1 MKKVI
6 SLLLVAIF
14 VINFVFS
21 TFTLRISSSIDEKI
35 ISVGLVWNDISFTYD
50 VGTSSWNPSTH
61 SYEHDKDVADWTD
74 KSGQITAYNYSNL
87 PISIDISFECAATP
101 NGTAV
106 LKFSNPSFVLNE
118 SLGSTDCTFI
128 SADGVPQ
135 SDAVLGKI
143 VVFIDIHTHDWKN
156 GTCVGCGE
164 ICESNILVNGT
175 DISEYKIVYSSSLR
189 NGAED
194 AAKRLAEHIQCVLGK
209 NVEIAIDAESNT
221 EKAIII
227 SDTLPDGSGNLELD
241 TFTSAIQYV
250 NGSVWISATNQYTL
264 DLAIDKFIADTIPT
278 VDGEVIEL
286 NYSGA
291 GKVILEADT
300 LGEPIKV
307 MSYNLKNG
315 SPSQERKENT
325 IKDISDY
332 MPDTIGTQE
341 THLKWINALNDSLSN
356 EYELVGEQRYG
367 DEVPRTQN
375 DNEASAILYRKS
387 KFTLIDSGT
396 YWLSETP
403 EVVNTKLEESK
414 YVRIMTYVVLERKSD
429 GVRFVHVNT
438 HLNTTPSINLRQVEI
453 MVSLVNEKIYAK
465 HGRLPT
471 YYTGDFN
478 TDPAATD
485 ENGYKYLIA
494 TGTENSR
501 DIAEITSDE
510 NTIKGGGKIDHCIV
524 TKGDFVVTFFD
535 VGDEKPDADTSNHLP
550 VYVEM
555 YITNKSIMPLI
566 SDNESTSIII
576 SDEASRHVLYA
587 RDKIQ
592 LVVEDLTKKALT
604 EGDNSQFEILIGD
617 TGRAESIALKKTLAA
632 DEYAIKTVGKKIV
645 IVASNEAFLYEAAK
659 YFCDNYLKAPYLSV
673 SDGEATLFAKGIDVK
688 RAGDKTSVHYQLSR
702 GTHLSAVGVPVY
714 TIENEKYGPKDSNPR
729 YHGRQGGYF
738 DGENFYQ
745 AYINKTTELAIIEKK
760 NVKTGE
766 ILYSEEYN
774 IGHANDMAYD
784 PYNNR
789 VMVGDGENIWFFDA
803 DTLEYQGATTIDSA
817 HGATRIAYSAER
829 HTYVMGFFHYYNDN
843 FEYMDKSFGRQLSQ
857 LNVSNVTGQAT
868 DCDDTFIYWLI
879 HRYVDGVYNVFV
891 VVYDWYGTILAIVEV
906 AVPGGYEPENI
917 SSIDGKLYIATA
929 SPQPD
934 TMLSRVDFI
943 LTEQYSQDLI
953 SNGESLTKIV
963 LPTDASLPVLYAR
976 DKLQLEIE
984 ALTGVK
990 LLEDGDAAIEIL
1002 IGDTGR
1008 AESIALKS
1016 ALGADEY
1023 AVKLIGNKIVIVA
1036 SNEAFLYEAVAVFVK
1051 EYLKFPFAAI
1061 GEGKL
1066 ALLTDTISIRRAGD
1080 KTSIHYNISLGT
1092 HLNAHGTA
1100 TYTLN
1105 NQKYGAAD
1113 ANPRIYRRQGGC
1125 FNGEIYYQVFISKNE
1140 EIAVIGRQNV
1150 ITGERIYSE
1159 PRYMEHSNDAT
1170 YNPYTDRLYVGN
1182 GTTVWVYD
1190 GTTLEFIESLTLS
1203 HSTARFSYS
1212 PERHKYVAA
1221 SYRIYDESFNY
1232 TGVYLKSQL
1241 KTLYGDLDLTSQ
1253 GTACDDTFIYSL
1265 VFETVETGVY
1275 NAYLGFFDWY
1285 GNTLAFVTVDIPG
1298 KFEPESVSIVDGKL
1312 YIAACSTQPV
1322 ATLYEI
1328 SFD

>member
-6 SLLLVAIF
+6 SLLLVTILA
-14 VINFVFS
+14 INFVFS
-21 TFTLRISSSIDEKI
+21 SFTMRISSSTDDKMVIVDVIWE
-35 ISVGLVWNDISFTYD
+35 DISFTYD
-50 VGTSSWNPSTH
+50 VGTSSWNPANH
-61 SYEHDKDVADWTD
+61 SYETGKNEASWTD
-74 KSGQITAYNYSNL
+74 KSGKITAYNYSDM
-87 PISIDISFECAATP
+87 PISIDMTFEPTEAP

-106 LKFSNPSFVLNE
+106 LKFSNPSFVLREGVGISNC
-118 SLGSTDCTFI
+118 SYI
-128 SADGVPQ
+128 SAEGVPE
-135 SDAVLGKI
+135 SDASLGKI
-143 VVFIDIHTHDWKN
+143 VVFIKIHTHNWQN
-156 GTCVGCGE
+156 SVCTVCGA
-164 ICESNILVNGT
+164 ISDSDVFINGT
-175 DISEYKIVYSSSLR
+175 DITEYTIAYSSSLR
-189 NGAED
+189 NGAKD
-194 AAKRLAEHIQCVLGK
+194 AAQRLAAHIQGVFGRS
-209 NVEIAIDAESNT
+209 VEIAADSAATLDKS
-221 EKAIII
+221 III
-227 SDTLPDGSGNLELD
+227 SDTLPSGSAINLD
-241 TFTSAIQYV
+241 TFTSVIQYF
-250 NGSVWISATNQYTL
+250 NGSIWISATNQYTL
-264 DLAIDKFIADTIPT
+264 DAAIDRFIADTIPT

-286 NYSGA
+286 DYSGA
-291 GKVILEADT
+291 SKVIIKADT

-307 MSYNLKNG
+307 MTYNLKNG
-315 SPSQERKENT
+315 SPSQERKELT

-367 DEVPRTQN
+367 DEAPRTQN
-375 DNEASAILYRKS
+375 DNESNAILYRKN
-387 KFTLIDSGT
+387 KFNLIDSGT

-403 EVVNTKLEESK
+403 EVVNSKLEESK

-453 MVSLVNEKIYAK
+453 MISLVNEKIYAK
-465 HGRLPT
+465 HGKLPT

-501 DIAEITSDE
+501 DIAEITSNE
-510 NTIKGGGKIDHCIV
+510 NTIKGGGMIDHCVV
-524 TKGDFVVTFFD
+524 TKGDFLVTFFD

-566 SDNESTSIII
+566 SANESMNIILP
-576 SDEASRHVLYA
+576 SEASRYVLYA

-592 LVVEDLTKKALT
+592 LVVEDLTGKTLS
-604 EGDNSQFEILIGD
+604 EGENSQFEILIGD
-617 TGRAESIALKKTLAA
+617 TGRAESIALKKTLSA

-673 SDGEATLFAKGIDVK
+673 SDGAATLFAKGIDVK
-688 RAGDKTSVHYQLSR
+688 RAGDKTSVHYNL
-702 GTHLSAVGVPVY
+702 
-714 TIENEKYGPKDSNPR
+714 
-729 YHGRQGGYF
+729 
-738 DGENFYQ
+738 
-745 AYINKTTELAIIEKK
+745 
-760 NVKTGE
+760 
-766 ILYSEEYN
+766 
-774 IGHANDMAYD
+774 
-784 PYNNR
+784 
-789 VMVGDGENIWFFDA
+789 
-803 DTLEYQGATTIDSA
+803 
-817 HGATRIAYSAER
+817 
-829 HTYVMGFFHYYNDN
+829 
-843 FEYMDKSFGRQLSQ
+843 
-857 LNVSNVTGQAT
+857 
-868 DCDDTFIYWLI
+868 
-879 HRYVDGVYNVFV
+879 
-891 VVYDWYGTILAIVEV
+891 
-906 AVPGGYEPENI
+906 
-917 SSIDGKLYIATA
+917 
-929 SPQPD
+929 
-934 TMLSRVDFI
+934 
-943 LTEQYSQDLI
+943 
-953 SNGESLTKIV
+953 
-963 LPTDASLPVLYAR
+963 
-976 DKLQLEIE
+976 
-984 ALTGVK
+984 
-990 LLEDGDAAIEIL
+990 
-1002 IGDTGR
+1002 
-1008 AESIALKS
+1008 
-1016 ALGADEY
+1016 
-1023 AVKLIGNKIVIVA
+1023 
-1036 SNEAFLYEAVAVFVK
+1036 
-1051 EYLKFPFAAI
+1051 
-1061 GEGKL
+1061 
-1066 ALLTDTISIRRAGD
+1066 
-1080 KTSIHYNISLGT
+1080 SLGT

-1113 ANPRIYRRQGGC
+1113 ADPRIYRRQGGC

-1150 ITGERIYSE
+1150 ITGELIYSE

-1182 GTTVWVYD
+1182 GTTLWVYD
-1190 GTTLEFIESLTLS
+1190 GTTLEFIETLTLS

-1241 KTLYGDLDLTSQ
+1241 KTLYGDLSLTSQ

-1328 SFD
+1328 AFD